1 MIELVNVKPLR
12 GAEQFSVQ
20 IESGSMVCI
29 GGDYRNN
36 ILRIMAGLDMPH
48 EGSVLVNDYN
58 LVQMKEDART
68 IFRRQYMS
76 YLYNTDNLLD
86 NLTVKEN
93 IIFVSQLNGQNIN
106 NNELLKITN
115 QLQISNNMLEKYPSA
130 LSVLQKFIV
139 TLARGLVSN
148 HLFIFVEDLDLL
160 HNVRYIEDYYGIIKD
175 VNQTNKITIVITLA
189 DSEKWPSL
197 FGQKIIC

>member
-1 MIELVNVKPLR
+1 MIELVNVKPIR
-12 GAEQFSVQ
+12 EAEQFSVQ

-29 GGDYRNN
+29 EGDYRNN
-36 ILRIMAGLDMPH
+36 LLRIMAGLDMPY

-58 LVQMKEDART
+58 LVQMEENARI
-68 IFRRQYMS
+68 IFRRRNMS

-93 IIFVSQLNGQNIN
+93 IILASQLNGQNVN

-115 QLQISNNMLEKYPSA
+115 QLHISKDMHEKYPSA

-139 TLARGLVSN
+139 ALARGLVSN
-148 HLFIFVEDLDLL
+148 HLFVFIEDLDLL
-160 HNVRYIEDYYGIIKD
+160 HNVRYIEDYFGILKD
-175 VNQTNKITIVITLA
+175 VNKITVVITLA
-189 DSEKWPSL
+189 DSEKWSSL
-197 FGQKIIC
+197 FEQKIIC